1 MATEKKSSTELPDFF
16 LNDDEDLSE
25 KELAFFRA
33 MLEEERAAVKE
44 RLSARREG
52 MIDDER
58 PADELDQA
66 GRLSDQAFLLRLAD
80 KERKLLNQIEHA
92 LSKFGQGEYGYCEG
106 TGEPISRRRLHLRP
120 WTRYSIEYKEELER
134 AKKQGR
140 TN

>member
-1 MATEKKSSTELPDFF
+1 MSTKIALPDFF
-16 LNDDEDLSE
+16 LDDDEDLCE
-25 KELAFFRA
+25 EELEYFKQR
-33 MLEEERAAVKE
+33 LIEERAEVKNK
-44 RLSARREG
+44 LARRLEG
-52 MIDDER
+52 MADDER

-92 LSKFGQGEYGYCEG
+92 LEKFEEGEYGYCEG
-106 TGEPISRRRLHLRP
+106 TGELINRKRLNLRP

-140 TN
+140 MN

>member
-1 MATEKKSSTELPDFF
+1 MSTKTALPDFF
-16 LNDDEDLSE
+16 LDDDEDLNE
-25 KELAFFRA
+25 EELAYF
-33 MLEEERAAVKE
+33 KE
-44 RLSARREG
+44 RLIEERTSVKEKLARLEG
-52 MIDDER
+52 MADDER

-92 LSKFGQGEYGYCEG
+92 LEKFDEGEYGYCEG
-106 TGEPISRRRLHLRP
+106 TGEMINRKRLNLRP

-140 TN
+140 A